1 MKKFN
6 IKTDDLVIYG
16 TIIEPKGKA
25 KGVVQILHGMCEH
38 KERYYNFMKYL
49 SDNGYVAVIHD
60 HRGHGESIND
70 IYKLGY
76 FGNDKDILTK
86 DAYLVTKYIKDK
98 YKDLDLYLFGHSMGS
113 LVARRYI
120 SFHDDEIKKLIL
132 CGTPTYN
139 PLSSI
144 GVILANIVSLFKGEY
159 YISKLLYD
167 LSLGSYSKGF
177 DTKDGWLCSD
187 KKIREEY
194 KKDKLCGFPFTV
206 NGYKMLF
213 KLMSNI
219 NKKKEYKLNNKYLSI
234 FLIGGSDDPVI
245 INEDKFNHLK
255 VFLENLGYKVSS
267 KLYKGLRHELLNE
280 VDKDK
285 IYSDIIKF
293 LR

>member
-16 TIIEPKGKA
+16 TIMEPSKKP

-38 KERYYNFMKYL
+38 KERYYDFMKYL

-120 SFHDDEIKKLIL
+120 SFHDDEIKKAVL

-187 KKIREEY
+187 KKIRDEY

-213 KLMSNI
+213 KLMSNVY
-219 NKKKEYKLNNKYLSI
+219 KKKEYKLNNKDLSI

>member
-6 IKTDDLVIYG
+6 IKTNDLTLYG
-16 TIIEPKGKA
+16 TIIEPSKKPKGI
-25 KGVVQILHGMCEH
+25 VQILHGMCEH
-38 KERYYNFMKYL
+38 KERYYDFMKYL

-144 GVILANIVSLFKGEY
+144 GSFLANIVSLFKGEY

-187 KKIREEY
+187 KKIRDEY

-213 KLMSNI
+213 KLMSNVY
-219 NKKKEYKLNNKYLSI
+219 KKKEYKLNNKDLSI

-255 VFLENLGYKVSS
+255 VFLENLGYIVSS

-280 VDKDK
+280 VDRDK